1 MKNIKGTKTILY
13 YYLFVAAL
21 WVYFAI
27 TGKAN
32 SHGDI
37 TLGGAIYQFAL
48 GLIPLVGGIHGL
60 TKAKHWGWA
69 KSYVGRAVLFIS
81 IGAICWGTGQM
92 LWSLYYNII
101 SKVDIPYPSFADV
114 GYSLSFPFLALGLI
128 NLSKATGARLSLK
141 NRAGKIAALVIT
153 LIAAGAAYYLLIV
166 VARGGS
172 IDFKEGGLKLFFDL
186 AYPIG
191 DLVIFLLSLL
201 IYGLS
206 FKYLGGKFKLP
217 TLSILFGLLVLFVGD
232 FTFSYT
238 TTVGSYYNGHWV
250 DLVLPTAW
258 MFIVFGVSGFDTK
271 SLALPKANQKQEV

>member
-1 MKNIKGTKTILY
+1 MKKIKGTKTILF
-13 YYLFVAAL
+13 YYLFVAAFWAYL
-21 WVYFAI
+21 FF

-37 TLGGAIYQFAL
+37 TLQGAIYQVAL

-60 TKAKHWGWA
+60 TKAKQWGSA

-81 IGAICWGTGQM
+81 IGAICWGIGQM
-92 LWSLYYNII
+92 FWSLYYNILH
-101 SKVDIPYPSFADV
+101 KVDVPYPSFADV
-114 GYSLSFPFLALGLI
+114 GYSLSFPFLALGLV
-128 NLSKATGARLSLK
+128 NLSKATGARFSLK
-141 NRAGKIAALVIT
+141 NRKAKIVALVTT
-153 LIAAGAAYYLLIV
+153 LVAGFAAYYLLIV
-166 VARGGS
+166 VARGGV
-172 IDFKEGGLKLFFDL
+172 IDFKEGGLKLFFDI
-186 AYPIG
+186 AYPLG
-191 DLVIFLLSLL
+191 DLVIFLMSLL

-206 FKYLGGKFKLP
+206 FNYLGGMYKLP
-217 TLSILFGLLVLFVGD
+217 SISILFGLLVLFVGD

-271 SLALPKANQKQEV
+271 QLPGAKE